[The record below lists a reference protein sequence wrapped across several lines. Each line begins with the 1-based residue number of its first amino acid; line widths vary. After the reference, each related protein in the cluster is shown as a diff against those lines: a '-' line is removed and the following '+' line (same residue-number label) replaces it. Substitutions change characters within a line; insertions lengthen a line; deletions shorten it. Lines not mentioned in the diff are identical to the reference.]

1 MGGVTPERQGSH
13 ACQPSLGSSVHS
25 ADTSSRGPLRPAYL
39 SGSPH
44 SCPSTASSAVLQG
57 SLFGQL
63 GTMPSTYSTLF
74 LSGQGL
80 AGIFAALAMLMSM
93 ASEWTWVAGG
103 QDGLW
108 DSGEQGECARS
119 EVLWR
124 WRWWGDGEL
133 GLGFGEKQGSQVL

>member
-1 MGGVTPERQGSH
+1 MER
-13 ACQPSLGSSVHS
+13 
-25 ADTSSRGPLRPAYL
+25 R
-39 SGSPH
+39 PH
-44 SCPSTASSAVLQG
+44 SCPSTAFCAVLQG

-103 QDGLW
+103 QGW
-108 DSGEQGECARS
+108 PQG
-119 EVLWR
+119 V
-124 WRWWGDGEL
+124 WGAEGVCQE
-133 GLGFGEKQGSQVL
+133 